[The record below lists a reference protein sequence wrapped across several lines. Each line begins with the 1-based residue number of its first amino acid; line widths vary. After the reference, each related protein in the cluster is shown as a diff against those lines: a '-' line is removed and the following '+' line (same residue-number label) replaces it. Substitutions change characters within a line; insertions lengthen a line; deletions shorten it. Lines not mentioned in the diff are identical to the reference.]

1 MSRWKF
7 GGYYEVT
14 GMKAGG
20 WPLVPIDSAPT
31 DVTPLHRHYLRAI
44 KNNNMIKAMEIK
56 ITNYSYSAYT
66 AQDTKI
72 I

>member
-1 MSRWKF
+1 M
-7 GGYYEVT
+7 
-14 GMKAGG
+14 
-20 WPLVPIDSAPT
+20 VPIDSAPT

-44 KNNNMIKAMEIK
+44 KNNNMIKAMGKK